1 MVRKQFHLRGARL
14 AWAVGLIQGLISL
27 GIALI
32 VTLLVD
38 VGAALAALY
47 GGLVAI
53 IPTAFFALR
62 VYLRRP
68 DASAR
73 ELVGGVYR
81 GEAGKFVLTVLM
93 FVGGVIWFGDRFLY
107 VLCGYI
113 GCIAAYPVVMATA
126 RID

>member
-1 MVRKQFHLRGARL
+1 MVRKRIHLRGARL
-14 AWAVGLIQGLISL
+14 AWAVLSIQGLISL

-32 VTLLVD
+32 VMGVFGRT
-38 VGAALAALY
+38 AALASIY

-68 DASAR
+68 DASPR
-73 ELVGGVYR
+73 DFVGGIYR
-81 GEAGKFVLTVLM
+81 GEFGKFVLTALM
-93 FVGGVIWFGDRFLY
+93 FVGGVIWFGNQFLF
-107 VLCGYI
+107 VLCGYVA
-113 GCIAAYPVVMATA
+113 CIVAYPVVMATA